1 MTVQAVHRSIGWAVA
16 ALLAGVCGLP
26 TAVGNVHLQQQ
37 DSGVRVLIDGEHF
50 TTYLLTGHAKPI
62 LFPIHAAGGNC
73 VTRSWP
79 MRADNAEDPHDHPH
93 HESLWFAH
101 GNVNGIDFWTHKA
114 VTPGGPQPSITH
126 ESVRTCTSG
135 ATGVLETTNRWCA
148 ADGSVVCTDFRRL
161 EFFGTQ
167 TARTIDFA
175 LTIRADH
182 GAVTFGDTKEGTMG
196 MRVHPALQL
205 PDATRPQAATGRIV
219 NSEGQRDVDVWG
231 QPARWIDFSGV
242 IDNQSLGIAILDHPG
257 NLRHPTR
264 WHARGYGLCA
274 ANPFGLHD
282 FSSVPKGTGDWT
294 IPAGG
299 SLTLRYLFIVHS
311 GDAATAAIENHWQRW
326 IKVTWTGKPAL
337 IP

>member
-26 TAVGNVHLQQQ
+26 AAVGNVHLQQQ

-62 LFPIHAAGGNC
+62 LFLIHAASGTC

-79 MRADNAEDPHDHPH
+79 MHADHAEDPHDHPH
-93 HESLWFAH
+93 HESLWFAN

-148 ADGSVVCTDFRRL
+148 ADGSVVCTDFHRL
-161 EFFGTQ
+161 ESFGTQ
-167 TARTIDFA
+167 AARTIDFA

-182 GAVTFGDTKEGTMG
+182 GAVTRGDAKEGTMG
-196 MRVHPALQL
+196 MRFHPALQL
-205 PDATRPQAATGRIV
+205 PDATRPQAATGASSIRR
-219 NSEGQRDVDVWG
+219 GCAMWMFG
-231 QPARWIDFSGV
+231 T
-242 IDNQSLGIAILDHPG
+242 SL
-257 NLRHPTR
+257 
-264 WHARGYGLCA
+264 
-274 ANPFGLHD
+274 
-282 FSSVPKGTGDWT
+282 
-294 IPAGG
+294 PAGSIFPESSTTIRWASPCSTIQAICDTPPAG
-299 SLTLRYLFIVHS
+299 MHVAMVCAQPIHLACTIL
-311 GDAATAAIENHWQRW
+311 AAFPRELAIKPSRPEAA
-326 IKVTWTGKPAL
+326 
-337 IP
+337 